1 MVLIKFWTLQLENG
15 AQEHILEELH
25 HHRSTCYESWL
36 ERSTWMH
43 LLLFTRQEE
52 LLGLKCQ
59 LFSSISV
66 IAEQGA
72 VQSGI
77 FVTNIMS
84 SIAIVS
90 FASKKHKVDV
100 GVSAV
105 GSIVS
110 DIASRRENKRDPTN
124 YGFFNTKSS

>member
-110 DIASRRENKRDPTN
+110 DIGSICIRWDLLELLVHNLE
-124 YGFFNTKSS
+124 